1 MSEGKISERSRRVA
15 RNTLL
20 LYLRMLLLLVIGLF
34 TSRLVL
40 QALGEQDYGTYN
52 AVYGMVMMFTLL
64 SGSMSNA
71 ISRYMAF
78 ELGAAGGS
86 GSGSAGASSS
96 DSADSG
102 SAGASSSDAAAGG
115 GDRLRKLFC
124 SAILIQLALV
134 LLLALLVPTLGEWYL
149 STRMVIP
156 EGSLGKAR
164 LVMYASALLLAIQLF
179 SIPYNAVIISRE
191 KMKVFAYISVL
202 EAALKLAVAFYLLYT
217 PYDKL
222 ICYALCMPAVALLI
236 RSTYAIHCRR
246 SYPECRGA
254 VKIDMG
260 AVRGILGLGGWSFAA
275 GAAST
280 MNTHGLGILSNRFF
294 GVGVNASRAIAT
306 QVEGIIKQF
315 VSNFLTAL
323 NPQITK
329 SWAEGNRD
337 YCFALVAKGCKFSS
351 LIILAFAV
359 PFAFEAQTLLEL
371 WLGDVVPEGAA
382 LFTSLS
388 LFCLLADMGAN
399 SIFQLVLST
408 GRVARYYIVT
418 SLISLLA
425 YILAYISFALG
436 GQAHNAYLSYLGVYL
451 ICDLVKLLL
460 ARGLTGLSLRPFF
473 KEVVLPC
480 LGVGLASALFA
491 LVPWLLLGGGSG
503 FGSGFGSCFGSGFG
517 SGAGSG
523 ACFGSGAGSFVGSV
537 ASIADG
543 LGVASAAGACFASGA
558 GSVADSVAG
567 LAGGSVL
574 PPLASAAIVCI
585 SSLIGFGL
593 STWLLA
599 LTPGEK
605 SWLLSLLKKAGLFN
619 LLKKASRKH

>member
-78 ELGAAGGS
+78 ELGAAGVS
-86 GSGSAGASSS
+86 GFSGSAG
-96 DSADSG
+96 DSVSG
-102 SAGASSSDAAAGG
+102 SADATGSDAAAGG
-115 GDRLRKLFC
+115 GERLRKLFC

-254 VKIDMG
+254 VIIDMG

-351 LIILAFAV
+351 LIVLAFAV

-408 GRVARYYIVT
+408 GRVAKYYIVT

-436 GQAHNAYLSYLGVYL
+436 GQAHNAYLACLGVYL

-503 FGSGFGSCFGSGFG
+503 FGSG
-517 SGAGSG
+517 AGSG
-523 ACFGSGAGSFVGSV
+523 
-537 ASIADG
+537 
-543 LGVASAAGACFASGA
+543 
-558 GSVADSVAG
+558 ADSVAG

-574 PPLASAAIVCI
+574 PPLASAAIVCA

-605 SWLLSLLKKAGLFN
+605 SWLLSLLKKAWLLK

>member
-86 GSGSAGASSS
+86 GFSGSAR
-96 DSADSG
+96 DSGSG

-115 GDRLRKLFC
+115 GERLRKLFC

-351 LIILAFAV
+351 LIVLAFAV

-408 GRVARYYIVT
+408 GRVAKYYIVT

-436 GQAHNAYLSYLGVYL
+436 GQAHNAYLSCLGVYL

-503 FGSGFGSCFGSGFG
+503 FGSCFGSGFG

-523 ACFGSGAGSFVGSV
+523 ACFGSGAGSFAGSV
-537 ASIADG
+537 ASLADG
-543 LGVASAAGACFASGA
+543 LGVASAAGACFASA
-558 GSVADSVAG
+558 SGSVTDSVAG

-605 SWLLSLLKKAGLFN
+605 SWLLSLLKKA
-619 LLKKASRKH
+619 SHKH

>member
-86 GSGSAGASSS
+86 AGGSGSGSAGAS
-96 DSADSG
+96 G
-102 SAGASSSDAAAGG
+102 SDAAAGG
-115 GDRLRKLFC
+115 GERLRKLFC

-351 LIILAFAV
+351 LIVLAFAV

-436 GQAHNAYLSYLGVYL
+436 GQAHNAYLACLGVYL
-451 ICDLVKLLL
+451 ICDLVKFLL

-503 FGSGFGSCFGSGFG
+503 FGSCFG

-523 ACFGSGAGSFVGSV
+523 
-537 ASIADG
+537 
-543 LGVASAAGACFASGA
+543 
-558 GSVADSVAG
+558 AG

-605 SWLLSLLKKAGLFN
+605 SWLLSLLKKASLLK

>member
-86 GSGSAGASSS
+86 AEASGFSGSAGGG
-96 DSADSG
+96 DSG
-102 SAGASSSDAAAGG
+102 SAGASGSEAGG
-115 GDRLRKLFC
+115 GGERLRKLFC

-254 VKIDMG
+254 VIIDMG

-351 LIILAFAV
+351 LIVLAFAV

-436 GQAHNAYLSYLGVYL
+436 GQAHNAYLSCLGVYL

-491 LVPWLLLGGGSG
+491 LVPWLLMGG
-503 FGSGFGSCFGSGFG
+503 GSGFGSCFGSGFG
-517 SGAGSG
+517 SGAG
-523 ACFGSGAGSFVGSV
+523 ACFASGAGSFAGPV

-558 GSVADSVAG
+558 GSVAG

-605 SWLLSLLKKAGLFN
+605 SWLLSLLKKAGLLN
-619 LLKKASRKH
+619 LLKKAVRKH

>member
-78 ELGAAGGS
+78 ELGAAGS
-86 GSGSAGASSS
+86 GSGSAGASG
-96 DSADSG
+96 SG

-115 GDRLRKLFC
+115 GERLRKLFC

-134 LLLALLVPTLGEWYL
+134 LLLVLLVPTLGEWYL

-156 EGSLGKAR
+156 DGSLGKAR

-351 LIILAFAV
+351 LIVLAFAV

-436 GQAHNAYLSYLGVYL
+436 GQAHNAYLSCLGVYL

-503 FGSGFGSCFGSGFG
+503 FGSG
-517 SGAGSG
+517 A
-523 ACFGSGAGSFVGSV
+523 V
-537 ASIADG
+537 
-543 LGVASAAGACFASGA
+543 
-558 GSVADSVAG
+558 SVAG

-605 SWLLSLLKKAGLFN
+605 SWLLSLLKKAGL
-619 LLKKASRKH
+619 LKLHKKASRKH

>member
-78 ELGAAGGS
+78 ELGAA
-86 GSGSAGASSS
+86 
-96 DSADSG
+96 
-102 SAGASSSDAAAGG
+102 AGG
-115 GDRLRKLFC
+115 GERLRKLFC

-156 EGSLGKAR
+156 DGSLGKAR
-164 LVMYASALLLAIQLF
+164 LVMYASALLLAVQLF

-351 LIILAFAV
+351 LIVLAFAV

-425 YILAYISFALG
+425 YLLAYISFALG
-436 GQAHNAYLSYLGVYL
+436 GQAHNAYLACLGVYL

-503 FGSGFGSCFGSGFG
+503 FGSCFGSC
-517 SGAGSG
+517 A
-523 ACFGSGAGSFVGSV
+523 GSV
-537 ASIADG
+537 ADSVAGLADG
-543 LGVASAAGACFASGA
+543 LGVASSAGACFASGA

-574 PPLASAAIVCI
+574 PPLASAAIVCV

-605 SWLLSLLKKAGLFN
+605 SWLLSLLKKAGLLK

>member
-86 GSGSAGASSS
+86 AGGSGSGSAGAS
-96 DSADSG
+96 G
-102 SAGASSSDAAAGG
+102 SDAAAGG
-115 GDRLRKLFC
+115 GERLRKLFC

-351 LIILAFAV
+351 LIVLAFAV

-436 GQAHNAYLSYLGVYL
+436 GQAHNAYLACLGVYL

-491 LVPWLLLGGGSG
+491 LVPWLLLGG
-503 FGSGFGSCFGSGFG
+503 
-517 SGAGSG
+517 
-523 ACFGSGAGSFVGSV
+523 
-537 ASIADG
+537 
-543 LGVASAAGACFASGA
+543 
-558 GSVADSVAG
+558 
-567 LAGGSVL
+567 SVL
-574 PPLASAAIVCI
+574 PPLASAAIVCV

-605 SWLLSLLKKAGLFN
+605 SWLLSLLKKA
-619 LLKKASRKH
+619 SRKH

>member
-78 ELGAAGGS
+78 ELGAAGVSGFSGSARDSGSDSDGSAGGS
-86 GSGSAGASSS
+86 GSGSAGAS
-96 DSADSG
+96 G
-102 SAGASSSDAAAGG
+102 SDAAAGG
-115 GDRLRKLFC
+115 GERLRKLFC

-351 LIILAFAV
+351 LIVLAFAV

-436 GQAHNAYLSYLGVYL
+436 GQAHNAYLACLGVYL

-503 FGSGFGSCFGSGFG
+503 FGSCFG

-523 ACFGSGAGSFVGSV
+523 ACFGSGAGSF
-537 ASIADG
+537 
-543 LGVASAAGACFASGA
+543 AG
-558 GSVADSVAG
+558 SVAG

-574 PPLASAAIVCI
+574 PPLASAAIVCV

-605 SWLLSLLKKAGLFN
+605 SWLLSLLKKA
-619 LLKKASRKH
+619 SRKH

>member
-78 ELGAAGGS
+78 ELGAA
-86 GSGSAGASSS
+86 
-96 DSADSG
+96 
-102 SAGASSSDAAAGG
+102 AGG
-115 GDRLRKLFC
+115 GERLRKLFC

-254 VKIDMG
+254 VIIDMG

-351 LIILAFAV
+351 LIVLAFAV

-436 GQAHNAYLSYLGVYL
+436 GQAHNAYLSCLGVYL

-503 FGSGFGSCFGSGFG
+503 FGSC
-517 SGAGSG
+517 
-523 ACFGSGAGSFVGSV
+523 
-537 ASIADG
+537 
-543 LGVASAAGACFASGA
+543 LASGA
-558 GSVADSVAG
+558 GSVAASVAG

-574 PPLASAAIVCI
+574 PPIATAAIVCV
-585 SSLIGFGL
+585 SSLIGFSL

-605 SWLLSLLKKAGLFN
+605 SWLLSLLKKAGLFKLHKKAS
-619 LLKKASRKH
+619 LLKLHKKASRKH

>member
-78 ELGAAGGS
+78 ELGAAGG
-86 GSGSAGASSS
+86 
-96 DSADSG
+96 
-102 SAGASSSDAAAGG
+102 GG
-115 GDRLRKLFC
+115 ERLRKLFC

-236 RSTYAIHCRR
+236 RSTYALHCRR

-254 VKIDMG
+254 VIIDMG

-351 LIILAFAV
+351 LIVLAFAV

-408 GRVARYYIVT
+408 GRVAKYYIVT

-436 GQAHNAYLSYLGVYL
+436 GQAHNAYLSCLGVYL

-503 FGSGFGSCFGSGFG
+503 FGSG
-517 SGAGSG
+517 A
-523 ACFGSGAGSFVGSV
+523 V
-537 ASIADG
+537 
-543 LGVASAAGACFASGA
+543 
-558 GSVADSVAG
+558 SVAG

-574 PPLASAAIVCI
+574 PPLASAAIVCA

-605 SWLLSLLKKAGLFN
+605 SWLLSLLKKASLLK

>member
-78 ELGAAGGS
+78 ELGEAGVSAGG
-86 GSGSAGASSS
+86 
-96 DSADSG
+96 
-102 SAGASSSDAAAGG
+102 
-115 GDRLRKLFC
+115 RLRKLFC

-236 RSTYAIHCRR
+236 RSTYALHCRR

-351 LIILAFAV
+351 LIVLAFAV

-408 GRVARYYIVT
+408 GRVAKYYIVT

-436 GQAHNAYLSYLGVYL
+436 GQAHNAYLACLGVYL

-503 FGSGFGSCFGSGFG
+503 FGSG
-517 SGAGSG
+517 AGSG
-523 ACFGSGAGSFVGSV
+523 
-537 ASIADG
+537 
-543 LGVASAAGACFASGA
+543 
-558 GSVADSVAG
+558 ADSVAG

-605 SWLLSLLKKAGLFN
+605 SWLLSLLKKAGL
-619 LLKKASRKH
+619 LKLHKKASREH

>member
-86 GSGSAGASSS
+86 AGGSGSGSAGASGSC
-96 DSADSG
+96 
-102 SAGASSSDAAAGG
+102 SAGAFGSDAAGG
-115 GDRLRKLFC
+115 GGERLRKLFC

-351 LIILAFAV
+351 LIVLAFAV

-436 GQAHNAYLSYLGVYL
+436 GQAHNAYLACLGVYL

-503 FGSGFGSCFGSGFG
+503 FGSCFG

-523 ACFGSGAGSFVGSV
+523 ACFGSGAGSF
-537 ASIADG
+537 
-543 LGVASAAGACFASGA
+543 AG
-558 GSVADSVAG
+558 SVAG

-574 PPLASAAIVCI
+574 PPLASAAIVCA

-605 SWLLSLLKKAGLFN
+605 SWLLSLLKKA
-619 LLKKASRKH
+619 SRKH

>member
-1 MSEGKISERSRRVA
+1 MSEGNISERSRRVA

-78 ELGAAGGS
+78 ELGSGSAAGS
-86 GSGSAGASSS
+86 VAGSGSAAGSGLAVGSV
-96 DSADSG
+96 AGSG
-102 SAGASSSDAAAGG
+102 SAAGG
-115 GDRLRKLFC
+115 GERLRKIFC
-124 SAILIQLALV
+124 SAILIQLALA

-149 STRMVIP
+149 SSRLVIP

-164 LVMYASALLLAIQLF
+164 LVMYASALLLAVQLF

-246 SYPECRGA
+246 RYPECRGA
-254 VKIDMG
+254 VKVDMG
-260 AVRGILGLGGWSFAA
+260 VVRGILGLGGWSFAA

-294 GVGVNASRAIAT
+294 GVGVNAARAIAT

-351 LIILAFAV
+351 LIVLAFAV

-408 GRVARYYIVT
+408 GKVAKYYIVT
-418 SLISLLA
+418 SLISILA

-436 GQAHNAYLSYLGVYL
+436 GQAHNAYTACLGVYL

-460 ARGLTGLSLRPFF
+460 ARSLTGLSLRPFF

-480 LGVGLASALFA
+480 LGVGLVSALFA

-503 FGSGFGSCFGSGFG
+503 FGSCLGAGFG
-517 SGAGSG
+517 SGAGSV
-523 ACFGSGAGSFVGSV
+523 AGL
-537 ASIADG
+537 ADG
-543 LGVASAAGACFASGA
+543 LGVASVAGACFASGA
-558 GSVADSVAG
+558 GSVAGSCFEA
-567 LAGGSVL
+567 AGSVL
-574 PPLASAAIVCI
+574 PPLASAAIVCA

-605 SWLLSLLKKAGLFN
+605 TWLLSLLKKTGLFN
-619 LLKKASRKH
+619 LLKKASRKQ

>member
-78 ELGAAGGS
+78 ELGAAGVSAGGS
-86 GSGSAGASSS
+86 GFSGSAGDSASGSAGASGSV
-96 DSADSG
+96 SAGASG
-102 SAGASSSDAAAGG
+102 SAGVSGSDAAGG
-115 GDRLRKLFC
+115 GERLRKLFC

-254 VKIDMG
+254 VIIDMG

-351 LIILAFAV
+351 LIVLAFAV

-436 GQAHNAYLSYLGVYL
+436 GQAHNAYLACLGVYL

-503 FGSGFGSCFGSGFG
+503 FGSG
-517 SGAGSG
+517 A
-523 ACFGSGAGSFVGSV
+523 V
-537 ASIADG
+537 
-543 LGVASAAGACFASGA
+543 
-558 GSVADSVAG
+558 SVAG

-605 SWLLSLLKKAGLFN
+605 SWLLSLLKKASLLK

>member
-78 ELGAAGGS
+78 ELGAAGVSCSGSGFSGSARDSGSDSDGSAGGS
-86 GSGSAGASSS
+86 GSGSAGAS
-96 DSADSG
+96 G
-102 SAGASSSDAAAGG
+102 SDAAAGG
-115 GDRLRKLFC
+115 GERLRKLFC

-351 LIILAFAV
+351 LIVLAFAV

-436 GQAHNAYLSYLGVYL
+436 GQAHNAYLACLGVYL

-503 FGSGFGSCFGSGFG
+503 FGSCFG

-523 ACFGSGAGSFVGSV
+523 ACFGSGAGSF
-537 ASIADG
+537 
-543 LGVASAAGACFASGA
+543 AG
-558 GSVADSVAG
+558 SVAG

-574 PPLASAAIVCI
+574 PPLASAAIVCV

-605 SWLLSLLKKAGLFN
+605 SWLLSLLKKA
-619 LLKKASRKH
+619 SRKH

>member
-86 GSGSAGASSS
+86 AGGSCSGSGFSGSAGAS
-96 DSADSG
+96 G
-102 SAGASSSDAAAGG
+102 SDAAAGG
-115 GDRLRKLFC
+115 GERFRKLFC

-217 PYDKL
+217 PHDKL
-222 ICYALCMPAVALLI
+222 ICYAICMPAVALLI

-254 VKIDMG
+254 VIIDMG

-436 GQAHNAYLSYLGVYL
+436 GQAHNAYISCLGVYL

-503 FGSGFGSCFGSGFG
+503 FGSCFG

-523 ACFGSGAGSFVGSV
+523 ACFGSGAGSFAGSV
-537 ASIADG
+537 AGLADG

-558 GSVADSVAG
+558 GSVTDSVAG

-574 PPLASAAIVCI
+574 PPLASAAIVCA

-605 SWLLSLLKKAGLFN
+605 SWLLSLLKKASL
-619 LLKKASRKH
+619 LKLKKASHKH

>member
-86 GSGSAGASSS
+86 AGGSGSGSAGAS
-96 DSADSG
+96 G
-102 SAGASSSDAAAGG
+102 SDAAAGG
-115 GDRLRKLFC
+115 GERLRKLFC

-351 LIILAFAV
+351 LIVLAFAV

-436 GQAHNAYLSYLGVYL
+436 GQAHNAYLACLGVYL

-503 FGSGFGSCFGSGFG
+503 FGSCFG

-523 ACFGSGAGSFVGSV
+523 ACFGSGAGSF
-537 ASIADG
+537 
-543 LGVASAAGACFASGA
+543 AG
-558 GSVADSVAG
+558 SVAG

-574 PPLASAAIVCI
+574 PPLASAAIVCA

-605 SWLLSLLKKAGLFN
+605 SWLLSLLKKAGLFK
-619 LLKKASRKH
+619 LKKASRKH

>member
-86 GSGSAGASSS
+86 AGGSGSGSAGAS
-96 DSADSG
+96 G
-102 SAGASSSDAAAGG
+102 SDAAAGG
-115 GDRLRKLFC
+115 GERLRKLFC

-351 LIILAFAV
+351 LIVLAFAV

-436 GQAHNAYLSYLGVYL
+436 GQAHNAYLACLGVYL

-503 FGSGFGSCFGSGFG
+503 FGSGFGSCFGSG
-517 SGAGSG
+517 AGSG
-523 ACFGSGAGSFVGSV
+523 ACFGSGAGSF
-537 ASIADG
+537 
-543 LGVASAAGACFASGA
+543 AG
-558 GSVADSVAG
+558 SVAG

-574 PPLASAAIVCI
+574 PPLASAAIVCA

-605 SWLLSLLKKAGLFN
+605 SWLLSLLKKA
-619 LLKKASRKH
+619 SRKH

>member
-78 ELGAAGGS
+78 ELGAAGVSCSGSGFSGPAGDS
-86 GSGSAGASSS
+86 GSGSAGVSVS
-96 DSADSG
+96 D
-102 SAGASSSDAAAGG
+102 SAGASGSDAAGATGSDSAGG
-115 GDRLRKLFC
+115 GERLRKLFC

-254 VKIDMG
+254 VIIDMG

-351 LIILAFAV
+351 LIVLAFAV

-436 GQAHNAYLSYLGVYL
+436 GQAHNAYLSCLGVYL

-503 FGSGFGSCFGSGFG
+503 FGSGFGSCFGSG
-517 SGAGSG
+517 AGSV
-523 ACFGSGAGSFVGSV
+523 ACFGSGAGSF
-537 ASIADG
+537 
-543 LGVASAAGACFASGA
+543 AG
-558 GSVADSVAG
+558 SVAG

-574 PPLASAAIVCI
+574 PPLASAAIVCV

-605 SWLLSLLKKAGLFN
+605 SWLLSLLKKASLLN

>member
-78 ELGAAGGS
+78 ELGAAGVSCSGSGFSGSARDS

-96 DSADSG
+96 DT
-102 SAGASSSDAAAGG
+102 AAGG
-115 GDRLRKLFC
+115 GERLRKLFC

-149 STRMVIP
+149 DTRMVIP

-236 RSTYAIHCRR
+236 RSTYAIHCRS

-254 VKIDMG
+254 VIIDMG

-351 LIILAFAV
+351 LIVLAFAV

-425 YILAYISFALG
+425 YLLAYISFALG
-436 GQAHNAYLSYLGVYL
+436 GQAHN
-451 ICDLVKLLL
+451 CLLYTSPSP
-460 ARGLTGLSLRPFF
+460 R
-473 KEVVLPC
+473 
-480 LGVGLASALFA
+480 
-491 LVPWLLLGGGSG
+491 
-503 FGSGFGSCFGSGFG
+503 
-517 SGAGSG
+517 
-523 ACFGSGAGSFVGSV
+523 
-537 ASIADG
+537 D
-543 LGVASAAGACFASGA
+543 
-558 GSVADSVAG
+558 
-567 LAGGSVL
+567 
-574 PPLASAAIVCI
+574 
-585 SSLIGFGL
+585 
-593 STWLLA
+593 
-599 LTPGEK
+599 
-605 SWLLSLLKKAGLFN
+605 
-619 LLKKASRKH
+619 

>member
-78 ELGAAGGS
+78 ELGAAGVSAGGSCSGSGFSGSAGDS
-86 GSGSAGASSS
+86 GSGSAGATG
-96 DSADSG
+96 SG
-102 SAGASSSDAAAGG
+102 SAGATGSDSAGATGSDAAAGG
-115 GDRLRKLFC
+115 GERLRKLFC

-164 LVMYASALLLAIQLF
+164 LVMYASALLLAVQLF

-236 RSTYAIHCRR
+236 RSTYALHCRR

-351 LIILAFAV
+351 LIVLAFAV

-436 GQAHNAYLSYLGVYL
+436 GQAHNAYLSCLGVYL

-503 FGSGFGSCFGSGFG
+503 FGSGFGSCFGSG
-517 SGAGSG
+517 
-523 ACFGSGAGSFVGSV
+523 
-537 ASIADG
+537 
-543 LGVASAAGACFASGA
+543 A

-574 PPLASAAIVCI
+574 PPLASAAIVCV

-605 SWLLSLLKKAGLFN
+605 SWLLSLLKKAGLFK

>member
-1 MSEGKISERSRRVA
+1 MSESKISERSRRVA

-78 ELGAAGGS
+78 ELGAAGV
-86 GSGSAGASSS
+86 SAGGSCS

-254 VKIDMG
+254 VIIDMG

-351 LIILAFAV
+351 LIVLAFAV

-436 GQAHNAYLSYLGVYL
+436 GQAHNAYLSCLGVYL

-503 FGSGFGSCFGSGFG
+503 FGS
-517 SGAGSG
+517 
-523 ACFGSGAGSFVGSV
+523 CFGSGAGSFAGSV
-537 ASIADG
+537 AGLADG

-558 GSVADSVAG
+558 GSVTDSVAG

-574 PPLASAAIVCI
+574 PPLASAAIVCV

-605 SWLLSLLKKAGLFN
+605 SWLLSLLKKA
-619 LLKKASRKH
+619 SRKH

>member
-1 MSEGKISERSRRVA
+1 MSSDGNISERSRRVA
-15 RNTLL
+15 LNTLL

-78 ELGAAGGS
+78 ELGASGASGASGGS
-86 GSGSAGASSS
+86 GASGTSGAS
-96 DSADSG
+96 
-102 SAGASSSDAAAGG
+102 G
-115 GDRLRKLFC
+115 GDRMRHVFC
-124 SAILIQLALV
+124 SAILIQLGLV
-134 LLLALLVPTLGEWYL
+134 LLLAILAPTLGEWYL

-156 EGSLGKAR
+156 EGSLGKTR
-164 LVMYASALLLAIQLF
+164 MVMYASALLLAIQLF

-202 EAALKLAVAFYLLYT
+202 EAALKLAVALYLLYT

-222 ICYALCMPAVALLI
+222 VCYALCMPAVALLI

-246 SYPECRGA
+246 RYPECRGA
-254 VKIDMG
+254 VSLDIG
-260 AVRGILGLGGWSFAA
+260 IVRGILGLGGWSFAA

-294 GVGVNASRAIAT
+294 GVGVNAARAIAT

-351 LIILAFAV
+351 LIVLAFAV

-436 GQAHNAYLSYLGVYL
+436 GQAHNAYLSCLGVYL

-503 FGSGFGSCFGSGFG
+503 FGSCFGSGFG
-517 SGAGSG
+517 SVAGSG
-523 ACFGSGAGSFVGSV
+523 ACFGSGAGSFAGSV
-537 ASIADG
+537 AGLADG

-558 GSVADSVAG
+558 GSLADSLADSVAG

-574 PPLASAAIVCI
+574 PPLASAAIVCV

-605 SWLLSLLKKAGLFN
+605 SWLLSLLKKAGLFK

>member
-78 ELGAAGGS
+78 ELGAAGV
-86 GSGSAGASSS
+86 SAGASGS
-96 DSADSG
+96 D
-102 SAGASSSDAAAGG
+102 AAGG
-115 GDRLRKLFC
+115 GERLRKLFC

-236 RSTYAIHCRR
+236 RSTYALHCRR

-254 VKIDMG
+254 VIIDMG

-351 LIILAFAV
+351 LIVLAFAV

-408 GRVARYYIVT
+408 GRVAKYYIVT

-436 GQAHNAYLSYLGVYL
+436 GQAHNAYLSCLGVYL

-491 LVPWLLLGGGSG
+491 LVPWLLLGG
-503 FGSGFGSCFGSGFG
+503 
-517 SGAGSG
+517 
-523 ACFGSGAGSFVGSV
+523 
-537 ASIADG
+537 
-543 LGVASAAGACFASGA
+543 
-558 GSVADSVAG
+558 
-567 LAGGSVL
+567 SVL

-585 SSLIGFGL
+585 SSLIGFSL

-605 SWLLSLLKKAGLFN
+605 SWLLSLLKKAGLFK
-619 LLKKASRKH
+619 LKKASRKH

>member
-78 ELGAAGGS
+78 ELGAAGV
-86 GSGSAGASSS
+86 
-96 DSADSG
+96 SG
-102 SAGASSSDAAAGG
+102 SAGASSSDAAGG
-115 GDRLRKLFC
+115 GERLRKLFC

-156 EGSLGKAR
+156 DGSLGKAR
-164 LVMYASALLLAIQLF
+164 LVMYASALLLAVQLF

-254 VKIDMG
+254 VLIDMG

-351 LIILAFAV
+351 LIVLAFAV

-436 GQAHNAYLSYLGVYL
+436 GQAHNAYISCLGVYL

-503 FGSGFGSCFGSGFG
+503 FGSCFGSC
-517 SGAGSG
+517 A
-523 ACFGSGAGSFVGSV
+523 GSV
-537 ASIADG
+537 ADSVAGLADG
-543 LGVASAAGACFASGA
+543 LGVASSAGACFASGA

-574 PPLASAAIVCI
+574 PPLASAAIVCV

-605 SWLLSLLKKAGLFN
+605 SWLLSLLKKAGLLK

>member
-1 MSEGKISERSRRVA
+1 MSEGNISERSRRVA

-78 ELGAAGGS
+78 ELGAAGFS
-86 GSGSAGASSS
+86 GFSGSAGGG
-96 DSADSG
+96 DSG
-102 SAGASSSDAAAGG
+102 SAGASGSEAGG
-115 GDRLRKLFC
+115 GGERLRKLFC

-217 PYDKL
+217 PHDKL
-222 ICYALCMPAVALLI
+222 ICYAICMPAVALLI

-254 VKIDMG
+254 VIIDMG

-436 GQAHNAYLSYLGVYL
+436 GQAHNAYLACLGVYL

-503 FGSGFGSCFGSGFG
+503 FDACFGSGFGSCFG
-517 SGAGSG
+517 
-523 ACFGSGAGSFVGSV
+523 
-537 ASIADG
+537 
-543 LGVASAAGACFASGA
+543 SGA

-574 PPLASAAIVCI
+574 PPLASAAIVCV

-605 SWLLSLLKKAGLFN
+605 SWLLSLLKKAWLLK

>member
-78 ELGAAGGS
+78 ELGAAGVSCSGSGFSGPAGDS
-86 GSGSAGASSS
+86 GSGSAGVSVS
-96 DSADSG
+96 D
-102 SAGASSSDAAAGG
+102 SAGASGSDEAVGG
-115 GDRLRKLFC
+115 GERLRKLFC

-254 VKIDMG
+254 VIIDMG

-351 LIILAFAV
+351 LIVLAFAV

-436 GQAHNAYLSYLGVYL
+436 GQAHNAYLSCLGVYL

-503 FGSGFGSCFGSGFG
+503 FGSCFGSGFG
-517 SGAGSG
+517 
-523 ACFGSGAGSFVGSV
+523 
-537 ASIADG
+537 
-543 LGVASAAGACFASGA
+543 SGA

-574 PPLASAAIVCI
+574 PPLASAAIVCA
-585 SSLIGFGL
+585 SSLTGFGL

-605 SWLLSLLKKAGLFN
+605 SWLLSLLKKAGLLK

>member
-86 GSGSAGASSS
+86 AGGSGSGSAGAS
-96 DSADSG
+96 G
-102 SAGASSSDAAAGG
+102 SDAAAGG
-115 GDRLRKLFC
+115 GERLRKLFC

-351 LIILAFAV
+351 LIVLAFAV

-436 GQAHNAYLSYLGVYL
+436 GQAHNAYLACLGVYL

-503 FGSGFGSCFGSGFG
+503 FGS
-517 SGAGSG
+517 
-523 ACFGSGAGSFVGSV
+523 CFGSGAGSFAGSV

-558 GSVADSVAG
+558 GSVAG

-574 PPLASAAIVCI
+574 PPLASAAIVCV

-605 SWLLSLLKKAGLFN
+605 SWLLSLLKKASLLK

>member
-78 ELGAAGGS
+78 ELGAAGVSCSGSGFSGSARDSGSDSDGSAGGS
-86 GSGSAGASSS
+86 GSGSAGV
-96 DSADSG
+96 SG
-102 SAGASSSDAAAGG
+102 SDAAAGG
-115 GDRLRKLFC
+115 GERLRKLFC

-236 RSTYAIHCRR
+236 RSTYALHCRR

-254 VKIDMG
+254 VIIDMG

-351 LIILAFAV
+351 LIVLAFAV

-408 GRVARYYIVT
+408 GRVAKYYIVT

-436 GQAHNAYLSYLGVYL
+436 GQAHNAYLSCLGVYL

-503 FGSGFGSCFGSGFG
+503 FGSG
-517 SGAGSG
+517 A
-523 ACFGSGAGSFVGSV
+523 V
-537 ASIADG
+537 
-543 LGVASAAGACFASGA
+543 
-558 GSVADSVAG
+558 SVAG

-574 PPLASAAIVCI
+574 PPLASAAIVCV

-605 SWLLSLLKKAGLFN
+605 SWLLSLLKKASLLK

>member
-78 ELGAAGGS
+78 ELGAAGV
-86 GSGSAGASSS
+86 SAGASGSDAAGATGS
-96 DSADSG
+96 DSA
-102 SAGASSSDAAAGG
+102 GG
-115 GDRLRKLFC
+115 GERMRKLFC

-236 RSTYAIHCRR
+236 RSTYALHCRR

-254 VKIDMG
+254 VIIDMG

-351 LIILAFAV
+351 LIVLAFAV

-408 GRVARYYIVT
+408 GRVAKYYIVT

-436 GQAHNAYLSYLGVYL
+436 GQAHNAYLSCLGVYL

-491 LVPWLLLGGGSG
+491 LVPWLLLGG
-503 FGSGFGSCFGSGFG
+503 
-517 SGAGSG
+517 
-523 ACFGSGAGSFVGSV
+523 
-537 ASIADG
+537 
-543 LGVASAAGACFASGA
+543 
-558 GSVADSVAG
+558 
-567 LAGGSVL
+567 SVL

-585 SSLIGFGL
+585 SSLIGFSL

-605 SWLLSLLKKAGLFN
+605 SWLLSLLKKAGLFK
-619 LLKKASRKH
+619 LKKASRKH

>member
-78 ELGAAGGS
+78 ELGAAGV
-86 GSGSAGASSS
+86 SGSAGAS
-96 DSADSG
+96 G
-102 SAGASSSDAAAGG
+102 SDAAAGG
-115 GDRLRKLFC
+115 GERLRKLFC

-254 VKIDMG
+254 VIIDMG

-351 LIILAFAV
+351 LIVLAFAV

-436 GQAHNAYLSYLGVYL
+436 GQAHNAYLSCLGVYL

-503 FGSGFGSCFGSGFG
+503 FGSCFGSGFG

-523 ACFGSGAGSFVGSV
+523 ACFGSGAGSFAGSV
-537 ASIADG
+537 AGLADG
-543 LGVASAAGACFASGA
+543 LGVASAAGACFASA
-558 GSVADSVAG
+558 SGSVTGACFASSAGSVAG

-574 PPLASAAIVCI
+574 PPLASAAIVCV

-605 SWLLSLLKKAGLFN
+605 SWLLSLLKKAWLLK

>member
-86 GSGSAGASSS
+86 AGGSGSGSAGASG
-96 DSADSG
+96 SG
-102 SAGASSSDAAAGG
+102 SAGASGSDAAAGG
-115 GDRLRKLFC
+115 GERLRKLFC

-351 LIILAFAV
+351 LIVLAFAV

-436 GQAHNAYLSYLGVYL
+436 GQAHNAYLACLGVYL

-503 FGSGFGSCFGSGFG
+503 FGS
-517 SGAGSG
+517 
-523 ACFGSGAGSFVGSV
+523 CFGSGAGSFAGSV
-537 ASIADG
+537 AGLADG

-558 GSVADSVAG
+558 GSVAG

-574 PPLASAAIVCI
+574 PPLASAAIVCV

-605 SWLLSLLKKAGLFN
+605 SWLLSLLKKA
-619 LLKKASRKH
+619 SRKH

>member
-78 ELGAAGGS
+78 ELGSSGASGASGGS
-86 GSGSAGASSS
+86 GASE
-96 DSADSG
+96 
-102 SAGASSSDAAAGG
+102 
-115 GDRLRKLFC
+115 GDRMRQVFC
-124 SAILIQLALV
+124 SAILIQLGLV
-134 LLLALLVPTLGEWYL
+134 LLLAILTPTLGEWYL

-164 LVMYASALLLAIQLF
+164 MVMYASALLLAIQLF

-202 EAALKLAVAFYLLYT
+202 EAALKLAVALYLLYT

-222 ICYALCMPAVALLI
+222 VCYVLCMPAVALLI

-246 SYPECRGA
+246 RYPECRGA
-254 VKIDMG
+254 VSLDMG
-260 AVRGILGLGGWSFAA
+260 IVRGILGLGGWSFAA

-294 GVGVNASRAIAT
+294 GVGVNAARAIAT

-337 YCFALVAKGCKFSS
+337 YCFAIVAKGCKFSS
-351 LIILAFAV
+351 LIVLAFAV
-359 PFAFEAQTLLEL
+359 PFAFEAQALLEL
-371 WLGDVVPEGAA
+371 WLGDIVPEGAA
-382 LFTSLS
+382 LFTALS

-399 SIFQLVLST
+399 SVFQLVLST
-408 GRVARYYIVT
+408 GRVAKYYIIT
-418 SLISLLA
+418 SLISILA

-436 GQAHNAYLSYLGVYL
+436 GQAHNAYLACLAVYL
-451 ICDLVKLLL
+451 VCDLVKLLL
-460 ARGLTGLSLRPFF
+460 ARGLTGLPLRPFF

-480 LGVGLASALFA
+480 IGVGLVSALFA
-491 LVPWLLLGGGSG
+491 LLPWTLLHQG
-503 FGSGFGSCFGSGFG
+503 
-517 SGAGSG
+517 
-523 ACFGSGAGSFVGSV
+523 VGSV
-537 ASIADG
+537 A
-543 LGVASAAGACFASGA
+543 
-558 GSVADSVAG
+558 
-567 LAGGSVL
+567 GSVL
-574 PPLASAAIVCI
+574 PPLASVAIVCV
-585 SSLIGFGL
+585 SSLIGFCL
-593 STWLLA
+593 ATWLLA

-605 SWLLSLLKKAGLFN
+605 TWLLSLLKIGH
-619 LLKKASRKH
+619 RKH

>member
-78 ELGAAGGS
+78 ELGAAGV
-86 GSGSAGASSS
+86 SAGASSS
-96 DSADSG
+96 DT
-102 SAGASSSDAAAGG
+102 AAGG
-115 GDRLRKLFC
+115 GERLRKLFC

-254 VKIDMG
+254 VIIDMG

-351 LIILAFAV
+351 LIVLAFAV

-436 GQAHNAYLSYLGVYL
+436 GQAHNAYLACLGVYL

-503 FGSGFGSCFGSGFG
+503 FGSCFGSCFG
-517 SGAGSG
+517 
-523 ACFGSGAGSFVGSV
+523 
-537 ASIADG
+537 
-543 LGVASAAGACFASGA
+543 SGA

-574 PPLASAAIVCI
+574 PPLASAAIVCV

-605 SWLLSLLKKAGLFN
+605 TWLLSLLKKASLLK
-619 LLKKASRKH
+619 LLKKASREH

>member
-78 ELGAAGGS
+78 ELGAA
-86 GSGSAGASSS
+86 
-96 DSADSG
+96 
-102 SAGASSSDAAAGG
+102 AGG
-115 GDRLRKLFC
+115 GERLRKLFC

-254 VKIDMG
+254 VIIDMG

-425 YILAYISFALG
+425 YLLAYISFALG
-436 GQAHNAYLSYLGVYL
+436 GQAHNAYLACLGVYL

-503 FGSGFGSCFGSGFG
+503 FGSGFG
-517 SGAGSG
+517 AG
-523 ACFGSGAGSFVGSV
+523 
-537 ASIADG
+537 
-543 LGVASAAGACFASGA
+543 FASGA
-558 GSVADSVAG
+558 GSVAG

-574 PPLASAAIVCI
+574 PPLASAAIVCA

-605 SWLLSLLKKAGLFN
+605 SWLLSLLKKA
-619 LLKKASRKH
+619 SRKH